1 MARQAGNKFEVAVL
15 DAPSYLEA
23 VHKVSQNMVVIVDVH
38 DDWCGAN
45 MAIQQFYS
53 QLWLEIDAPETR
65 IYLSSVS
72 KEVPE
77 IYEAFK
83 TTCPAV
89 KVAAQ
94 GCRPLFLVFRHGQ
107 LAEVIDGVNT
117 PQIKTAIM
125 NNLPKLAPK
134 E

>member
-1 MARQAGNKFEVAVL
+1 MARAVGNKFDVAVL
-15 DAPSYLEA
+15 DSAAYLEA
-23 VHKVSQNMVVIVDVH
+23 VHKTSHNMVVIVDVH

-53 QLWLEIDAPETR
+53 QLWLELEAPETR
-65 IYLSSVS
+65 IFLASVS

-107 LAEVIDGVNT
+107 LSEAVDGVNT
-117 PQIKTAIM
+117 PLIKTAIM